1 MSDSQIEFWTSVFA
15 SIKYSLAVSSEP
27 RPPGAHGNSSGMSKP
42 DAIAILGPTAS
53 GKTAA
58 ALALLPSQHVAPGIR
73 LEPILQIYNPVAH
86 EIVFAACSTPT
97 DFFGYS
103 KEACPIGHSP
113 IARLPKPLCCSASL
127 RSAHSSQT
135 PLPHTMYPYKL
146 SALLALISLMLLGGV
161 NIACATEVPAN
172 LQPLDVQESKSQQV
186 AETATTADLWER
198 IRRGY
203 AMPNLESNLV
213 RDREQWYSN
222 RPDYI
227 FRMTERSR
235 KYLFHI
241 VEELEMRNM
250 PTELALLPFVESAFN
265 PQAVSSAKAAGMWQF
280 MPATGKSF
288 EFKQNVFR
296 DDRRDVLAST
306 RAALDY
312 LQKLYGMF
320 GDWHL
325 ALAAYNW
332 GEGSVGRA
340 IAKNQRLGLPTKY
353 TDLGMPQE
361 TQYYVP
367 KLQAIKNIVGQPESF
382 STQLPDIGNHPYF
395 KIISIVKDI
404 DVEMAVKLSGVPL
417 DDFKS
422 LNPSINKPVIMAAG
436 TPQIL
441 LPWDN
446 ADVFEKNLLDF
457 KGPLLASWTVWVAP
471 STVRIA
477 DAAKQVNM
485 SESELRKVN
494 NIPPGMLINAGSTLL
509 VPRAAHS
516 QKEVS
521 ESVADRGQVTLT
533 PEMISVRKSIRT
545 GKADTVA
552 TLSKRFNVSPANLAQ
567 WNKVPANAKFK
578 PGQAL
583 VIFVNVPA
591 GSAGKLNSKAPRI
604 AAKPAPKSTGKK
616 QLDHPKKK

>member
-1 MSDSQIEFWTSVFA
+1 MCSYPLSTLRALVGLLIVCCTSLT
-15 SIKYSLAVSSEP
+15 S
-27 RPPGAHGNSSGMSKP
+27 
-42 DAIAILGPTAS
+42 
-53 GKTAA
+53 
-58 ALALLPSQHVAPGIR
+58 
-73 LEPILQIYNPVAH
+73 
-86 EIVFAACSTPT
+86 
-97 DFFGYS
+97 
-103 KEACPIGHSP
+103 
-113 IARLPKPLCCSASL
+113 
-127 RSAHSSQT
+127 
-135 PLPHTMYPYKL
+135 
-146 SALLALISLMLLGGV
+146 
-161 NIACATEVPAN
+161 ATEGPAS
-172 LQPLDVQESKSQQV
+172 LQPLDVQESKSLQV
-186 AETATTADLWER
+186 AATAPPADLWER

-213 RDREQWYSN
+213 HDREQWYST

-288 EFKQNVFR
+288 ELKQNVFR

-312 LQKLYGMF
+312 LQKLYGLF
-320 GDWHL
+320 GDWQL

-340 IAKNQRLGLPTKY
+340 IAKNQRLGLPTGY
-353 TDLGMPQE
+353 TALGMPQE

-367 KLQAIKNIVGQPESF
+367 KLQAIKNIVGQPENF
-382 STQLPDIGNHPYF
+382 GAQLPEIGNHPYF
-395 KIISIVKDI
+395 KTVSIANDI
-404 DVEMAVKLSGVPL
+404 DVAMAVKLSGVPL

-422 LNPSINKPVIMAAG
+422 LNPSVNKPIIMAAG

-446 ADVFEKNLLDF
+446 ADVFEKNLQEF
-457 KGPLLASWTVWVAP
+457 KGPRLASWTVWIAP

-477 DAAKQVNM
+477 EAAKQVGM
-485 SESELRKVN
+485 PESQLRQVN
-494 NIPPGMLINAGSTLL
+494 NIPAGMLIKAGSTLL
-509 VPRAAHS
+509 VPRAANS
-516 QKEVS
+516 QKDVS

-533 PEMISVRKSIRT
+533 PEMISVRKSIRA

-552 TLSKRFNVSPANLAQ
+552 TLAKRFNVTPANLAQ
-567 WNKVPANAKFK
+567 WNKVPPTAKFK

-591 GSAGKLNSKAPRI
+591 GSAAKINSKPKPVAPV
-604 AAKPAPKSTGKK
+604 ASKSKGKK
-616 QLDHPKKK
+616 PEDKHKKK